1 VSVFPAERIPVPG
14 KRLFWV
20 AIIIVELVLV
30 YVLWRPVRDRFN
42 PHRRAAVNAPV
53 LRSSETHPFEAHL
66 PGKKQPDLSQS
77 QVKQSQAKQA
87 QAKQPPVSQP
97 AAKQPEAR
105 QALKRVPTN
114 RQSPVQSAQIQPPQ
128 VAAPSR
134 KPSGAIRRSATA
146 LPKKSVVIN
155 AGLKSPE
162 PVPAT
167 PTPVTPTPIP
177 PPPTSLADS
186 FWCNISHA
194 ETTPCD
200 CKTKDGDQSAKLVTH

>member
-1 VSVFPAERIPVPG
+1 VPG

-77 QVKQSQAKQA
+77 QAKQSQ
-87 QAKQPPVSQP
+87 
-97 AAKQPEAR
+97 AKQPEAR